1 MLLLSVITDDRISST
16 IKKQDGVRTKAELT
30 VVSWDSMAVDGTE
43 RPSLWSFFVEV
54 GWQSM
59 GMQISLGTLVHLS
72 SLQYSL
78 SGEKSYSFSVLH
90 LYYICWLA
98 GCRSTGWN
106 FEVFQILFF
115 RPVVN
120 DFGNLFFP
128 YMKKW
133 LVLSAVNSLQ
143 CVLLQQPW
151 SHSTNCTN
159 TKQIENMNKNHLYW
173 PIMCTNTID

>member
-16 IKKQDGVRTKAELT
+16 VKKQDAVRTKAGLT
-30 VVSWDSMAVDGTE
+30 VVSWDSMAVDGME

-59 GMQISLGTLVHLS
+59 GMQISLGTVVHLS

-78 SGEKSYSFSVLH
+78 RWQVFLVEKSPNYSG
-90 LYYICWLA
+90 YYICWSA

-115 RPVVN
+115 RPMVN
-120 DFGNLFFP
+120 DFGNLFFI
-128 YMKKW
+128 YEK
-133 LVLSAVNSLQ
+133 VVSAVSSQFLAV
-143 CVLLQQPW
+143 C
-151 SHSTNCTN
+151 STT
-159 TKQIENMNKNHLYW
+159 TTLVTFYQLHKY
-173 PIMCTNTID
+173 

>member
-90 LYYICWLA
+90 LLTSWMSQH
-98 GCRSTGWN
+98 RMEFWS
-106 FEVFQILFF
+106 
-115 RPVVN
+115 
-120 DFGNLFFP
+120 FP
-128 YMKKW
+128 D
-133 LVLSAVNSLQ
+133 LVLSSCGKWFWQSFFSIYEKVVSAVSSQFLAV
-143 CVLLQQPW
+143 C
-151 SHSTNCTN
+151 STT
-159 TKQIENMNKNHLYW
+159 TTMVTFYQLHKY
-173 PIMCTNTID
+173 